1 MHVVTGATGLVGS
14 ALVLELLRRTDA
26 DVACLVRPGR
36 SDAGSR
42 LTAALTAAARAFG
55 HGESLDD
62 AVRRRCV
69 AVPADVELPLCG
81 VDPDHFPAGA
91 DEFWHCAADQR
102 CEDRH
107 WEGLQRTNVLGTRHA
122 VELAVAL
129 GCRSFNHF
137 STAYVAGRR
146 NGTVREL
153 PVTDPLHNNRHEE
166 SKISA
171 EWAVLAADGLV
182 KRILRPGLVI
192 GHSVTHAVV
201 GGHTGMHGIHRQL
214 VQLERMLSM
223 LGDPAERTRPL
234 RLRVDPATPVSLAPV
249 DLVVADAV
257 SVSRSGHAGVF
268 HLTHPTDFRVG
279 EGLDLMFDVAGL
291 PRPHYTYSDAGFAPA
306 DREFDRRIDAF
317 RSYLTGAKSFD
328 RARLLAA
335 VATPAVSTWPATL
348 SVLRD
353 HQIWYQLHATSRH
366 AVPSLSR

>member
-1 MHVVTGATGLVGS
+1 VHVVTGATGLVGS

-36 SDAGSR
+36 SDAASR
-42 LTAALTAAARAFG
+42 LTSALAAAARAFG
-55 HGESLDD
+55 HGEAFDGD
-62 AVRRRCV
+62 IRHRCV

-81 VDPDHFPAGA
+81 VDPDQFPAGA
-91 DEFWHCAADQR
+91 AEFWHCAADQR

-122 VELAVAL
+122 VDLAVAL
-129 GCRSFNHF
+129 GCHSFNHF

-166 SKISA
+166 SKIAA

-201 GGHTGMHGIHRQL
+201 GGHTGMYGIHRQL

-223 LGDPAERTRPL
+223 LGDPAVRTRPL

-249 DLVVADAV
+249 DLVAADAV

-268 HLTHPTDFRVG
+268 HLTHPTDIRVG
-279 EGLDLMFDVAGL
+279 EGLDVMFDVAGL

-317 RSYLTGAKSFD
+317 RSYLTGAKTFD

-335 VATPAVSTWPATL
+335 VPAPAVSTWTATPP
-348 SVLRD
+348 VLRD
-353 HQIWYQLHATSRH
+353 YQIWYQNHATSRQT
-366 AVPSLSR
+366 VPSLSR